1 MYTLLYKNRATS
13 HEFFKFS
20 SMRLPF
26 DVRHI
31 LFANAE
37 QHGVEQNFFFLIT
50 FKRYQVQLQILNDL
64 EKTIKQDGILV
75 TKEYV
80 KGRKNVYSH
89 PAISDYNRTTDSAN
103 KTVVTLVKIITT
115 LRDRQDDDE
124 PDPLLEI
131 LSGRVTS
138 TGNLRTENG
147 AKKKIYDSQQSEN
160 ASAEPHFE
168 KENST
173 R

>member
-1 MYTLLYKNRATS
+1 MKEKKLNKISLNEQAQ
-13 HEFFKFS
+13 E
-20 SMRLPF
+20 
-26 DVRHI
+26 I
-31 LFANAE
+31 LQIAE
-37 QHGVEQNFFFLIT
+37 QHGVEQNFFFLTT
-50 FKRYQVQLQILNDL
+50 FKRYQVQLQILNGL

-103 KTVVTLVKIITT
+103 KTVVTLMKIITT
-115 LRDRQDDDE
+115 LRDRQDDGG

-131 LSGRVTS
+131 LGGRVALA
-138 TGNLRTENG
+138 GNSRTENG
-147 AKKKIYDSQQSEN
+147 ANKKIYDLQQSET

-168 KENST
+168 KENSA